1 MTIFCDYLIIGA
13 GIVGLTVAY
22 ELKKRHPSSNIIII
36 EKEPDVAKHASGRNS
51 GVLHSGVYYGTT
63 TLKAKV
69 CSTGAARMKEFAKEH
84 NIECKSFGKVIIATS
99 EKDLLIIDSLLQNSI
114 NNGINV
120 NRLDEKGVR
129 EIEPYASP
137 HKAGIYSPNTA
148 VIDSKA
154 VVFKLKFLLESAGVK
169 FFFNSRIK
177 EVSLKNRTIKTYNN
191 NFSYGY
197 VYNCAGAGADL
208 VAKKFG
214 HAENYSLVPFK
225 GIYYKL
231 KKSKTYMVKGNIY
244 PVPDIEQ
251 PFLGVHLTR
260 VISGDVYIGPTAI
273 PAFGR
278 ENYGIFSGIEFLE
291 GLNISKN
298 IISMYYANNKH
309 FRGLVHAEIKKYL
322 KPWFLESAR
331 KLVNI
336 LKSDDLEIS
345 DKVGIRPQ
353 LINLKTKYL
362 EMDFVLQKDEF
373 SMHVLNSI
381 SPAFTCSFAFAEYIV
396 NLAEKN

>member
-1 MTIFCDYLIIGA
+1 VTIFCDYLIIGA

-137 HKAGIYSPNTA
+137 HKAGIYSPHTA

-231 KKSKTYMVKGNIY
+231 KKSKT
-244 PVPDIEQ
+244 
-251 PFLGVHLTR
+251 
-260 VISGDVYIGPTAI
+260 
-273 PAFGR
+273 
-278 ENYGIFSGIEFLE
+278 
-291 GLNISKN
+291 
-298 IISMYYANNKH
+298 
-309 FRGLVHAEIKKYL
+309 
-322 KPWFLESAR
+322 
-331 KLVNI
+331 
-336 LKSDDLEIS
+336 
-345 DKVGIRPQ
+345 
-353 LINLKTKYL
+353 
-362 EMDFVLQKDEF
+362 
-373 SMHVLNSI
+373 
-381 SPAFTCSFAFAEYIV
+381 
-396 NLAEKN
+396 

>member
-1 MTIFCDYLIIGA
+1 MTISCDYLIIGA

-22 ELKKRHPSSNIIII
+22 ELKKRHPASNIIIL

-69 CSTGAARMKEFAKEH
+69 CSTGAARMRQFAKEH

-99 EKDLLIIDSLLQNSI
+99 EKDLPIIDSLLQNAI
-114 NNGINV
+114 NNGVNV
-120 NRLDEKGVR
+120 KKLDEKSVR
-129 EIEPYASP
+129 QIEPYASP
-137 HKAGIYSPNTA
+137 YKAGIYSPDTA

-154 VVFKLKFLLESAGVK
+154 VVFKLKILLESAGVK

-177 EVSLKNRTIKTYNN
+177 EVSLKSRSIKTFTN

-298 IISMYYANNKH
+298 IISMYYENKQH
-309 FRGLVHAEIKKYL
+309 FRKLVHTEIKKYL
-322 KPWFLESAR
+322 KPWFVESAK
-331 KLVNI
+331 KLVKT
-336 LKSDDLEIS
+336 LQSDDLELS

-353 LINLKTKYL
+353 LINLKTRSL
-362 EMDFVLQKDEF
+362 EMDYILQNDES

-381 SPAFTCSFAFAEYIV
+381 SPAFTSSFAFAEWIID
-396 NLAEKN
+396 LAEGG